1 MKINNEYILNEG
13 IAYYID
19 FLNHLRLEELSI
31 SLEKIIKANKDELLE
46 LAKNNIKAKI
56 SLDKAEEEI
65 NKLILNNRGGNR
77 GLHGFIAEFAE
88 EGVTNAYRAF
98 EGMRKLAKVLNDN
111 GPADLFE
118 ISFLIPDSVFR
129 ILLVCTSL

>member
-19 FLNHLRLEELSI
+19 FLNHLRLEELST
-31 SLEKIIKANKDELLE
+31 SLERIIKANKDELLE
-46 LAKNNIKAKI
+46 LAKNNLKAKI

-77 GLHGFIAEFAE
+77 GLHGFIAEF
-88 EGVTNAYRAF
+88 
-98 EGMRKLAKVLNDN
+98 
-111 GPADLFE
+111 
-118 ISFLIPDSVFR
+118 S
-129 ILLVCTSL
+129 